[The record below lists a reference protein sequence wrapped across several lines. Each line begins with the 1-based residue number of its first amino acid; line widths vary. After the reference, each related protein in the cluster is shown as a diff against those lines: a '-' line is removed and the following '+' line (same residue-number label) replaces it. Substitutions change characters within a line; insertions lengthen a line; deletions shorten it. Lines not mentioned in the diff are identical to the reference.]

1 MDPLRI
7 GITVGDVNGIGPEVI
22 VKALRRQGI
31 PDLFTPIIY
40 GAEDVLTPYFPED
53 GSFQV
58 NEIAT
63 PTEAEEGAVSLI
75 TCWDAPVELTPGQ
88 ATAAGGRAAA
98 RALERAVSDLKD
110 GTLEALVTAP
120 INKSVMPQDDFPYPG
135 HTEMLT
141 TRLEAGESLMFL
153 VTDDLRVGVVT
164 NHIPVSEVAGQ
175 VTQAKILEKLK
186 IMDASLRAD
195 FGIVKPL
202 IGVLALNPHAGDE
215 GRIGTEDEK
224 VVRPAV
230 EQAKEEGI
238 MALGPYPA
246 DGFFGSGNFRK
257 FDAVLAMYHDQGL
270 IPFKA
275 LSFGKGVNFTAGLPA
290 IRTSPDHGT
299 AYDRVGQDSASPDS
313 FLAALFLAR
322 ETHQNRARYLED
334 TANPLESRMHLVYKR
349 KGRSEKSEGK
359 SGGRSGAKGRRGGK
373 R

>member
-22 VKALRRQGI
+22 VKALSRRGI
-31 PDLFTPIIY
+31 LELVTPVIYASEAVFAPYSTDGAFT
-40 GAEDVLTPYFPED
+40 LTF
-53 GSFQV
+53 
-58 NEIAT
+58 IT
-63 PTEAEEGAVSLI
+63 RAEEAGEGDISLI
-75 TCWDAPVELTPGQ
+75 SCWDQEVELTPGQ

-98 RALERAVSDLKD
+98 RSLEKAVADLKEGHLD
-110 GTLEALVTAP
+110 ALVTAP
-120 INKSVMPQDDFPYPG
+120 INKSVMPKDDFPYPG

-141 TRLEAGESLMFL
+141 QQLGADESLMFL
-153 VTDDLRVGVVT
+153 VSDDLRVGVVT
-164 NHIPVSEVAGQ
+164 NHIPVSQVAGQ
-175 VTQAKILEKLK
+175 VTQAKILEKIK

-195 FGIVKPL
+195 FGIEKPL

-230 EQAKEEGI
+230 EQAKEAGI

-246 DGFFGSGNFRK
+246 DGFFGSGKFKK

-299 AYDRVGQDSASPDS
+299 AYDLVGKNQASPDS

-322 ETHQNRARYLED
+322 ETYLNRERYEED

-349 KGRSEKSEGK
+349 KARAGK
-359 SGGRSGAKGRRGGK
+359 SGGGKSDRKGSRSGK

>member
-22 VKALRRQGI
+22 VKALTRRGI
-31 PDLFTPIIY
+31 LELVTPVIY
-40 GAEDVLTPYFPED
+40 ASEAVFAAYRTEDDDFALQSITDPESAEDGTISLVSCWE
-53 GSFQV
+53 
-58 NEIAT
+58 
-63 PTEAEEGAVSLI
+63 EA
-75 TCWDAPVELTPGQ
+75 VELTPGQ
-88 ATAAGGRAAA
+88 PTAAGGRAAA
-98 RALERAVSDLKD
+98 RSLERAVADLKEGKLD
-110 GTLEALVTAP
+110 ALVTAP
-120 INKSVMPQDDFPYPG
+120 INKSVMPKDDFPYPG

-141 TRLEAGESLMFL
+141 QRLGAEESLMFL
-153 VTDDLRVGVVT
+153 VSDDLRVGVVT
-164 NHIPVSEVAGQ
+164 NHIPVSQVATQ
-175 VTQAKILEKLK
+175 VTQARILEKIN

-195 FGIVKPL
+195 FGIEKPL

-215 GRIGTEDEK
+215 GRIGTEDDK

-230 EQAKEEGI
+230 EQAKEAGI

-246 DGFFGSGNFRK
+246 DGFFGSGKFRK

-270 IPFKA
+270 VPFKA

-299 AYDRVGQDSASPDS
+299 AYDLVGQDQASPDS

-322 ETHQNRARYLED
+322 ETYLNRERHAED

-349 KGRSEKSEGK
+349 KARAGK
-359 SGGRSGAKGRRGGK
+359 SGGGKSDRKGGRGGK